1 MTGNILLRAHYD
13 GAQILLDDP
22 ATLRPN
28 AQLLIAVLP
37 DATESLEAE
46 RADFFRMAAASLE
59 RAYSPDEPE
68 YTLDDLI
75 EVNPNYERR

>member
-1 MTGNILLRAHYD
+1 MTGNVLRAHYD
-13 GAQILLDDP
+13 GAQILLDEP
-22 ATLRPN
+22 ATLRLN

-37 DATESLEAE
+37 DSEENLEAE
-46 RADFFRMAAASLE
+46 RADFIRMAAASLE
-59 RAYSPDEPE
+59 RAYGPDEPQ